1 MLYYQK
7 GGLVL
12 ALFILPCKSAHL
24 PLKKEEDDMNE
35 FTPWQSVGVFKFD
48 DDIVKYQ
55 ERLADWAFEPKDS
68 YGDEYYK
75 SNDGTRMIS
84 VHKGKIGSIFCYD
97 TLIYQDTNLIGLTV
111 HEFAQL
117 LDTKPTGEPEEMDF
131 EDDGYPQTIYDFD
144 DIGVRVWEK
153 KGKIVTIIVAGKD
166 SYSDE
171 PYED

>member
-1 MLYYQK
+1 
-7 GGLVL
+7 
-12 ALFILPCKSAHL
+12 
-24 PLKKEEDDMNE
+24 MNK

-48 DDIVKYQ
+48 DEITHYHKSLSNWRFEAQNEYGT
-55 ERLADWAFEPKDS
+55 AFYHHPHD
-68 YGDEYYK
+68 DF
-75 SNDGTRMIS
+75 MIS
-84 VHKGKIGSIFCYD
+84 VDKHQKIQSIFCYD

-144 DIGVRVWEK
+144 DIGAQVWEK